1 MMVNYI
7 VFNLSIYIFRKRE
20 SIVIGI
26 YELYV
31 VVLIFYNYL
40 LLDYFNKELCYF
52 RFFCDRVI
60 FIIVV
65 CLCMFKFKCYRKIIN
80 ICIYLYKKKK
90 IVYFIMRVIKLYLFF
105 EVNLYYLENK
115 RNINFVRFKYMYF

>member
-7 VFNLSIYIFRKRE
+7 VFNLSIYIYRKRE

-52 RFFCDRVI
+52 WFFCDRVI

-80 ICIYLYKKKK
+80 ICIYLYKKK
-90 IVYFIMRVIKLYLFF
+90 
-105 EVNLYYLENK
+105 
-115 RNINFVRFKYMYF
+115 